1 MSDSYQIDLEKYD
14 LQKFKSSLQS
24 RDMIPSRKSL
34 KDELDVRFRI
44 LEERGITNLK
54 ELIDALKTKDRKIF
68 SRNAIIKRVSYLAK
82 QRSEKLLIKANSIG

>member
-1 MSDSYQIDLEKYD
+1 
-14 LQKFKSSLQS
+14 
-24 RDMIPSRKSL
+24 MIPSRKSL